1 MKAVARG
8 EGLEKDAI
16 ELNPFL
22 EEGQEHSTTRKSFS
36 LPNRYFWPWIV
47 HAILFSTA
55 LVMIVANLRTETGC
69 TQKLSYYSPVL
80 SLANED
86 HQTRRF
92 NKSDHTF
99 RGPPSES
106 VSEAWDR
113 LTQSMCQQRT
123 LPKL

>member
-1 MKAVARG
+1 MTLMNGSVSA
-8 EGLEKDAI
+8 
-16 ELNPFL
+16 
-22 EEGQEHSTTRKSFS
+22 
-36 LPNRYFWPWIV
+36 
-47 HAILFSTA
+47 
-55 LVMIVANLRTETGC
+55 
-69 TQKLSYYSPVL
+69 PVL

-113 LTQSMCQQRT
+113 LTQSMCQQKT
-123 LPKL
+123 LPKF